1 MQATHGG
8 APHSEPRTQIRPFG
22 WKDKIAYG
30 LGDLSN
36 CWLLGLVNTFITI
49 YYVTVLGID
58 GVWVGSLLFGAKI
71 FDAFV
76 DLFVGKLA
84 DMAKITPE
92 GRFRPW
98 IRKAKWF
105 FCAIVIIMFLPF
117 IHNLPMVWR
126 MVFAFVTY
134 IGYDIGY
141 STMIVPY
148 GSMIAAITSDP
159 VEHTSLSTSRSVG
172 SAISGGLTGFFIPMV
187 VYSTVNGQQVAS
199 AMNFFFVAIVVAGL
213 AFIGYNLVYK
223 MTVERVQVQ
232 PKENITFGQMLSGI
246 GKNRALLILIIADV
260 FIVINQILTGTANT
274 FLFTTYFESKSALSI
289 ALLFT
294 YGTVAVLSPFAK
306 GLTARFGKKETSIA
320 ALLFSAA
327 LYVAMDLIHFH
338 NPWIYLIFMFIATA
352 GAGVFN
358 LMVWAFI
365 ADTADY
371 HQLITGRREDGTI
384 YGLNSFSRKIGQALA
399 GLIGGS
405 MLSMIGFVASTTGG
419 AKQSVAV
426 VNRIYDLANLLPAAI
441 LAAAAIIL
449 FFYPLSRKKSEEM
462 AAKLKEINQT
472 Q

>member
-1 MQATHGG
+1 MKVARNIIPSLGQET
-8 APHSEPRTQIRPFG
+8 RPFA
-22 WKDKIAYG
+22 WKDKIGYAF
-30 LGDLSN
+30 GDLSN

-84 DMAKITPE
+84 DMAKLTPE

-105 FCAIVIIMFLPF
+105 FCAIVIVMFLPF
-117 IHNLPMVWR
+117 IHTLPMTWR
-126 MVFAFVTY
+126 MVFAFITY
-134 IGYDIGY
+134 VGYDIGY

-199 AMNFFFVAIVVAGL
+199 AMNFFFVAIVCAGL
-213 AFIGYNLVYK
+213 AFAGYNVTYK
-223 MTVERVQVQ
+223 LTTERVQVE
-232 PKENITFGQMLSGI
+232 PKENITFAQMLSGI

-260 FIVINQILTGTANT
+260 FIVVNQILAGTANT
-274 FLFTTYFESKSALSI
+274 FLFTTYFENKSALAI

-294 YGTVAVLSPFAK
+294 YGTVAVLAPFAK
-306 GLTARFGKKETSIA
+306 WLTARFGKKETSIA
-320 ALLFSAA
+320 ALFFSAA
-327 LYVAMDLIHFH
+327 LYVVMDLAHFT
-338 NPWIYLIFMFIATA
+338 NPWVYLVFMFVATA
-352 GAGVFN
+352 GAGIFN

-371 HQLITGRREDGTI
+371 HQIVTGRREDGTI
-384 YGLNSFSRKIGQALA
+384 YGLNSFSRKIGQAIA

-405 MLSMIGFVASTTGG
+405 MLTMIGYIASTTGG
-419 AKQSVAV
+419 AKQTTQV
-426 VNRIYDLANLLPAAI
+426 VNRIYDLANLLPAVI
-441 LAAAAIIL
+441 LASAGIIL
-449 FFYPLSRKKSEEM
+449 LFYPLNRKKSEEM
-462 AAKLKEINQT
+462 AKEIEKINANES
-472 Q
+472 